1 MSHPPVPATARP
13 KDHQEETLELLR
25 NLRRALPALTK
36 LLEEV
41 KDHWCYEDGIY
52 RFYHQSFKVFHLQ
65 DVTLKIVEALKTLE
79 PRPASSRTR
88 GKFWS
93 YCADGTPPPAPPALH
108 PWFLTIVKEGTGKVF
123 DTRDNQNWLPV
134 ARPIVEAFLHAK
146 YFLEMAVK
154 YGGRYRSRTPK
165 MLPSG
170 WAAFLYLYDLR

>member
-1 MSHPPVPATARP
+1 MSRGPLSKAAMPQ
-13 KDHQEETLELLR
+13 DQQEETLELLR

-36 LLEEV
+36 LLLEV
-41 KDHWCYEDGIY
+41 NDHWCYEDGVY
-52 RFYHQSFKVFHLQ
+52 RFFHQSFKVFHLQ
-65 DVTLKIVEALKTLE
+65 DATLRIVEALKTLE
-79 PRPASSRTR
+79 PRASSSRTKP
-88 GKFWS
+88 KFWAYGEGKACTAS
-93 YCADGTPPPAPPALH
+93 PALN

-154 YGGRYRSRTPK
+154 YGGRYRSRTPQ